1 MVSRFLLISDIQK
14 HFPLAQIRVACN
26 GAFAFTPPSVR
37 AESRRVESGLMP
49 INLAYN
55 RELDISSRLAV
66 EVRWFRGTGTRLW
79 AADGLRGLKVEDG
92 GPSSLQ

>member
-1 MVSRFLLISDIQK
+1 MAGRSPKESF
-14 HFPLAQIRVACN
+14 
-26 GAFAFTPPSVR
+26 R
-37 AESRRVESGLMP
+37 AESRHVEPGLVE
-49 INLAYN
+49 INLVN
-55 RELDISSRLAV
+55 DGELDISSRLAV